1 MKKKFILIIILFVLL
16 VAVLGIT
23 LILGKAK
30 SITPNKEKFPDVVI
44 VPDLELKYRLVD
56 NCKNVEN
63 CDIKESFYYR
73 IADYNENPDLKDIIS
88 GINSIYLFRIDDL
101 KSGKYSFDECP
112 EKANKYNYRY
122 IDKGYIY
129 YFVNDN
135 IATITLDLIAKDV
148 CTEKN
153 ITPSFETYY
162 YDVKRQKVVDEEAFL
177 KLLNI
182 KKSDTDKKI
191 LDFLIDKKLI
201 KDEID
206 YNNMIVGNRI
216 RCYTYVDMYGDLS
229 AKCIYLED
237 KSYDSFLLYN
247 HSEIGLEVK
256 IPE

>member
-1 MKKKFILIIILFVLL
+1 MKKRIIILLIILLIIIL
-16 VAVLGIT
+16 GIV
-23 LILGKAK
+23 IALGKGK
-30 SITPNKEKFPDVVI
+30 IINTNKEKFPDVVI

-56 NCKNVEN
+56 NCMSADN
-63 CDIKESFYYR
+63 CDIKESIYYR
-73 IADYNENPDLKDIIS
+73 LTDYSKNPDLEDIIRK
-88 GINSIYLFRIDDL
+88 INSNYTNRISNL
-101 KSGKYSFDECP
+101 EEGKYSFDECP
-112 EKANKYNYRY
+112 EKASIYKYRY
-122 IDKGYIY
+122 VDKGYMY
-129 YFVNDN
+129 YFVNDTL
-135 IATITLDLIAKDV
+135 AAVTLDLIAKDV
-148 CTEKN
+148 CTEKT
-153 ITPSFETYY
+153 ITPSFEVYY

-191 LDFLIDKKLI
+191 IDFLTKKKII

-216 RCYTYVDMYGDLS
+216 RCYTYVDMYGDLA

-237 KSYDSFLLYN
+237 KSYDDFLLYG